1 MSIEA
6 SQKLKGFRVFVPL
19 LAVNIGTR
27 ALDADGQPRIEL
39 AGGFDWLSSDI
50 ALMVFLVATLF
61 EIGGYY
67 IPWIDNLLDTIAS
80 PASIVAGTVI
90 TASFVTGMDPWLQW
104 LLGVIAGHD
113 PRDPYSSRTPT
124 QDFTAD
130 LATGIDGIRIG
141 IPREYFFDVIDPEV
155 EEATRQAARVL
166 EGLGASVDEVSM
178 PVLEHSLAISGT
190 IMLAEAAEIHLDSL

>member
-1 MSIEA
+1 MEA
-6 SQKLKGFRVFVPL
+6 IMIGIALSATCGFRVFVPL

-27 ALDADGQPRIEL
+27 ALDADGQPLIEL

-104 LLGVIAGHD
+104 LLGVIAGGGAAGAVQATTVVA
-113 PRDPYSSRTPT
+113 RAGSSVT
-124 QDFTAD
+124 
-130 LATGIDGIRIG
+130 TG
-141 IPREYFFDVIDPEV
+141 
-155 EEATRQAARVL
+155 
-166 EGLGASVDEVSM
+166 GLGNPIVASVETSGAFLGAALSIVAVKFAIVVF
-178 PVLEHSLAISGT
+178 VLLLGGGVWIWWRRRRHK
-190 IMLAEAAEIHLDSL
+190 LAEAH

>member
-1 MSIEA
+1 MEAIMSIMIGVA
-6 SQKLKGFRVFVPL
+6 LSATCGFRVFVPL

-27 ALDADGQPRIEL
+27 ALDANGQPLIEL

-104 LLGVIAGHD
+104 LLGVIAGGGAAGAV
-113 PRDPYSSRTPT
+113 
-124 QDFTAD
+124 Q
-130 LATGIDGIRIG
+130 ATT
-141 IPREYFFDVIDPEV
+141 VV
-155 EEATRQAARVL
+155 ARAGSTVTTG
-166 EGLGASVDEVSM
+166 GLGNPIVASVETSGAFLGSALSIVAVKFAI
-178 PVLEHSLAISGT
+178 VLFVLLLGGGVWIWWRRRRHE
-190 IMLAEAAEIHLDSL
+190 LAEAH

>member
-1 MSIEA
+1 MPIMIGVALSA
-6 SQKLKGFRVFVPL
+6 TCGFRVFVPL

-27 ALDADGQPRIEL
+27 ALDADGQPLIEL

-104 LLGVIAGHD
+104 LLGVIAGGGAAGAVQATTVVT
-113 PRDPYSSRTPT
+113 RASSTVT
-124 QDFTAD
+124 
-130 LATGIDGIRIG
+130 TG
-141 IPREYFFDVIDPEV
+141 
-155 EEATRQAARVL
+155 
-166 EGLGASVDEVSM
+166 GLGNPIVASVETSGAFLGSALSIVAVEFAIAVFV
-178 PVLEHSLAISGT
+178 VLLGGGVWIWWRRRRHK
-190 IMLAEAAEIHLDSL
+190 LAEAH

>member
-1 MSIEA
+1 MSIMIGVA
-6 SQKLKGFRVFVPL
+6 LSATCGFRVFVPL

-27 ALDADGQPRIEL
+27 ALDADGQPLIEL

-104 LLGVIAGHD
+104 LLGVIAGGGAAGAV
-113 PRDPYSSRTPT
+113 
-124 QDFTAD
+124 Q
-130 LATGIDGIRIG
+130 ATT
-141 IPREYFFDVIDPEV
+141 VV
-155 EEATRQAARVL
+155 ARAGSTVTTG
-166 EGLGASVDEVSM
+166 GLGNPIVASVEASGAFLGAALSIVAVEFAI
-178 PVLEHSLAISGT
+178 VLFVLLLGGGVWIWWRRRHK
-190 IMLAEAAEIHLDSL
+190 LAEAH

>member
-1 MSIEA
+1 MSITIGVA
-6 SQKLKGFRVFVPL
+6 LSATCGFRVFVPL

-39 AGGFDWLSSDI
+39 ADGFDWLSSDI

-104 LLGVIAGHD
+104 LLGVIAGGG
-113 PRDPYSSRTPT
+113 
-124 QDFTAD
+124 A
-130 LATGIDGIRIG
+130 AGA
-141 IPREYFFDVIDPEV
+141 V
-155 EEATRQAARVL
+155 QAATVVARAGSTVTTG
-166 EGLGASVDEVSM
+166 GLGNPIVASVETSGAFLGSTLSIVAVEFAIVVF
-178 PVLEHSLAISGT
+178 VLLLGGGVWIWWRRRRHE
-190 IMLAEAAEIHLDSL
+190 LAEAH

>member
-1 MSIEA
+1 MEAIMSIMIGVA
-6 SQKLKGFRVFVPL
+6 LSATCGFRVFVPL

-27 ALDADGQPRIEL
+27 ALDADGQPLIEL

-90 TASFVTGMDPWLQW
+90 TASFATGMDPWLQW
-104 LLGVIAGHD
+104 LLGVIAGGGAAGAV
-113 PRDPYSSRTPT
+113 
-124 QDFTAD
+124 Q
-130 LATGIDGIRIG
+130 ATT
-141 IPREYFFDVIDPEV
+141 VV
-155 EEATRQAARVL
+155 ARAGSTVTTG
-166 EGLGASVDEVSM
+166 GLGNPIVASVETSGAFLGSALSIVAVKFAIVVF
-178 PVLEHSLAISGT
+178 VLLLGGGVWIWWRRRRHE
-190 IMLAEAAEIHLDSL
+190 LAEAH

>member
-1 MSIEA
+1 MEA
-6 SQKLKGFRVFVPL
+6 IMPIMIGVALSATCGFRVFVPL

-27 ALDADGQPRIEL
+27 ALDADGQPLIEL

-104 LLGVIAGHD
+104 LLGVIAGGGAAGAV
-113 PRDPYSSRTPT
+113 
-124 QDFTAD
+124 Q
-130 LATGIDGIRIG
+130 ATT
-141 IPREYFFDVIDPEV
+141 VV
-155 EEATRQAARVL
+155 ARAGSTVTTG
-166 EGLGASVDEVSM
+166 GLGNPIVASVETSGAFLGSALSIVAVEFAIVVF
-178 PVLEHSLAISGT
+178 VLLLGGGVWIWWRRRRHK
-190 IMLAEAAEIHLDSL
+190 LAEAH

>member
-1 MSIEA
+1 MEAILSIMMGVA
-6 SQKLKGFRVFVPL
+6 LSATCGFRVFVPL
-19 LAVNIGTR
+19 LAVSIGTR
-27 ALDADGQPRIEL
+27 AQDANGQPLIEL

-104 LLGVIAGHD
+104 LLGVIAGGG
-113 PRDPYSSRTPT
+113 
-124 QDFTAD
+124 A
-130 LATGIDGIRIG
+130 AGA
-141 IPREYFFDVIDPEV
+141 V
-155 EEATRQAARVL
+155 QAATVVTRASSTVTTG
-166 EGLGASVDEVSM
+166 GLGNPIVASVETSGAFLGSALSIVA
-178 PVLEHSLAISGT
+178 VELAIVVFVLLLGGGVW
-190 IMLAEAAEIHLDSL
+190 IWWRRRRHKLAEAH

>member
-1 MSIEA
+1 MEAILSIMMGVA
-6 SQKLKGFRVFVPL
+6 LSATCGFRVFVPL

-27 ALDADGQPRIEL
+27 AQDANGQPLIEL

-50 ALMVFLVATLF
+50 ALMVFVVATLF

-104 LLGVIAGHD
+104 LLGVIAGGGAAGAV
-113 PRDPYSSRTPT
+113 
-124 QDFTAD
+124 Q
-130 LATGIDGIRIG
+130 ATT
-141 IPREYFFDVIDPEV
+141 VV
-155 EEATRQAARVL
+155 TRAASTVTTG
-166 EGLGASVDEVSM
+166 GLGNPIVASVETSGAFLGSM
-178 PVLEHSLAISGT
+178 LAIVAAPFAIAVFVLLLGGGVW
-190 IMLAEAAEIHLDSL
+190 IWWRRRRHKLAEAT

>member
-1 MSIEA
+1 MSIMIGVA
-6 SQKLKGFRVFVPL
+6 LSATCGFRVFVPL

-27 ALDADGQPRIEL
+27 AKDTDGQPLIEL

-50 ALMVFLVATLF
+50 ALIVFLVATLF

-104 LLGVIAGHD
+104 LLGVIAGGGAAGAV
-113 PRDPYSSRTPT
+113 
-124 QDFTAD
+124 Q
-130 LATGIDGIRIG
+130 ATT
-141 IPREYFFDVIDPEV
+141 VI
-155 EEATRQAARVL
+155 TRAGSTVTTG
-166 EGLGASVDEVSM
+166 GLGNPIVASVETSGAFLGSALSIVAVEFAIVVF
-178 PVLEHSLAISGT
+178 VLLLGGGVWIWWRRRRHK
-190 IMLAEAAEIHLDSL
+190 LAEAH

>member
-1 MSIEA
+1 MSIMIGVA
-6 SQKLKGFRVFVPL
+6 LSATCGFRVFVPL

-50 ALMVFLVATLF
+50 ALIVFLVATLF

-104 LLGVIAGHD
+104 LLGVIAGGGAAGAV
-113 PRDPYSSRTPT
+113 
-124 QDFTAD
+124 Q
-130 LATGIDGIRIG
+130 ATT
-141 IPREYFFDVIDPEV
+141 VV
-155 EEATRQAARVL
+155 ARAGSTVTTG
-166 EGLGASVDEVSM
+166 GLGNPIVASVETSGAFLGAALSIVAVKFAIVVF
-178 PVLEHSLAISGT
+178 VLLLGSGVW
-190 IMLAEAAEIHLDSL
+190 IWWRRRRHELAEAH

>member
-1 MSIEA
+1 MPIMIGVALSA
-6 SQKLKGFRVFVPL
+6 TCGFRVFVPL

-39 AGGFDWLSSDI
+39 ADGFDWLSSDI

-104 LLGVIAGHD
+104 LLGVIAGGGAAGAV
-113 PRDPYSSRTPT
+113 
-124 QDFTAD
+124 Q
-130 LATGIDGIRIG
+130 ATT
-141 IPREYFFDVIDPEV
+141 VV
-155 EEATRQAARVL
+155 ARAGSTVTTG
-166 EGLGASVDEVSM
+166 GLGNPIVASVETSGAFLGAALSIVAVEFAI
-178 PVLEHSLAISGT
+178 VLFVLLLGGGVWIWWRRRRHK
-190 IMLAEAAEIHLDSL
+190 LAEAH

>member
-1 MSIEA
+1 MSIMIGVA
-6 SQKLKGFRVFVPL
+6 LSATCGFRVFVPL

-27 ALDADGQPRIEL
+27 AKDTDGQPLIDL

-90 TASFVTGMDPWLQW
+90 TASFVTGLDPWLQW
-104 LLGVIAGHD
+104 LLGVIAGGGAAGAV
-113 PRDPYSSRTPT
+113 
-124 QDFTAD
+124 Q
-130 LATGIDGIRIG
+130 ATT
-141 IPREYFFDVIDPEV
+141 VV
-155 EEATRQAARVL
+155 TRAGSTVTTG
-166 EGLGASVDEVSM
+166 GLGNPIVASVETSGAFLGSALSIAAVEFAIVVF
-178 PVLEHSLAISGT
+178 VLLLGCGVLIWWRRRHK
-190 IMLAEAAEIHLDSL
+190 LAEAH